1 LKKGCCTDKI
11 KESTGRELRCMAP
24 KNPYAGNDKILW
36 KSIKENRIGKLYLF
50 FGAEEYLIR
59 NYCEH
64 IEKTILDEE
73 FKLLNKTVLN
83 GKVTPAQIIENCRTS
98 PVFSDRRMVIV
109 RDSGLFKSGKKKDD
123 GAADPVEKS
132 KGTKGRGKG
141 GDELAEF
148 LQDLPEHICLVF
160 IEKEID
166 KRLKYV
172 SIVAEH
178 GLVVQFDYRKPA
190 ELTEWVIKRLREMQH
205 DTSPRT
211 AAMIVDYCEPS
222 MDDIL
227 NELNKLCA
235 YAGDRRMIKEEDVA
249 KVCTR
254 SIKSRV
260 FDLTDAL
267 AAKRSRTALAIL
279 NDMVA
284 LREPMPRITF
294 MIARQFRQLIQ
305 TKLMVRDGAGRSE
318 IASFLKVPPFIAEK
332 VMRQAASF
340 DMSSLEKAVATGLE
354 LDVAVKSG
362 RLKDRAAVELLITSL
377 SAK

>member
-1 LKKGCCTDKI
+1 
-11 KESTGRELRCMAP
+11 
-24 KNPYAGNDKILW
+24 
-36 KSIKENRIGKLYLF
+36 
-50 FGAEEYLIR
+50 
-59 NYCEH
+59 
-64 IEKTILDEE
+64 
-73 FKLLNKTVLN
+73 
-83 GKVTPAQIIENCRTS
+83 
-98 PVFSDRRMVIV
+98 
-109 RDSGLFKSGKKKDD
+109 
-123 GAADPVEKS
+123 
-132 KGTKGRGKG
+132 
-141 GDELAEF
+141 
-148 LQDLPEHICLVF
+148 
-160 IEKEID
+160 
-166 KRLKYV
+166 
-172 SIVAEH
+172 
-178 GLVVQFDYRKPA
+178 
-190 ELTEWVIKRLREMQH
+190 
-205 DTSPRT
+205 
-211 AAMIVDYCEPS
+211 
-222 MDDIL
+222 
-227 NELNKLCA
+227 
-235 YAGDRRMIKEEDVA
+235 MIKEEDVA

-354 LDVAVKSG
+354 LDVAVKNG